1 MEFFTEEFIRAIP
14 TCSKFL
20 FFMYS
25 NSAGE
30 FLLSVVKEIFTVSN
44 KGTNMIWSI
53 CSKPF

>member
-30 FLLSVVKEIFTVSN
+30 FLVSAVKDIIRS
-44 KGTNMIWSI
+44 
-53 CSKPF
+53 